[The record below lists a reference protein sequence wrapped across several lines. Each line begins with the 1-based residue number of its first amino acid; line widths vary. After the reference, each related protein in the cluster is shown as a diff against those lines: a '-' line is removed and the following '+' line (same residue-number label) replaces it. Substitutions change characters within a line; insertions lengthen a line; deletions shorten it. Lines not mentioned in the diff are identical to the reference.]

1 MSALDDALG
10 GYYED
15 QAAAG
20 DTRTDEEKAL
30 AESIG
35 EQAKALAHSRL
46 HGLGA
51 CECP

>member
-1 MSALDDALG
+1 MSQMSDAVG
-10 GYYED
+10 KHYEA

-20 DTRTDEEKAL
+20 DTRTDDEKAL
-30 AESIG
+30 EESFG